1 MNRILI
7 SGNLGYVGAAL
18 TKYLRKKYPNAYLI
32 GFDNAYFA
40 SCLTGDVVPESLLNE
55 QHYGDVRY
63 NSDGEKN
70 QKFYKLCRGVDS
82 IIHLCAISNDPIG
95 RLNEKFTFDINTE
108 SSIRLAKW
116 AKYYGVKNFVFASS
130 CSVYGFAENGEE
142 LNEESKV
149 NPLTS
154 YAKSKVKTEEGLKE
168 LADNN
173 FKVTCLRFATAC
185 GWSDRT
191 RLDLVVNDFV
201 ASALTT
207 GEIHIQSNGKP
218 WRPIIDVQD
227 MARAMDW
234 AMNRTTGENFEI
246 VNAGGTHC
254 NYTVAEIANKVKE
267 KTGAKVFINNFA
279 PEDKRSYKVSFKKLT
294 DFLNKEANNGNFY
307 WLDIKIEQS
316 IDKLI
321 EGLDNI
327 KYEES
332 QKSNLIRLDKIIKL
346 QEQGLL
352 NNNLEWIR

>member
-1 MNRILI
+1 MRILI

-18 TKYLRKKYPNAYLI
+18 IKYLRKKYPTAYLI

-40 SCLTGDVVPESLLNE
+40 SCLTGDVVPESLLDE
-55 QHYGDVRY
+55 QHYGDIR
-63 NSDGEKN
+63 
-70 QKFYKLCRGVDS
+70 KFPDEILEGVDS
-82 IIHLCAISNDPIG
+82 IIHLAAISNDPIG
-95 RLNEKFTFDINTE
+95 KLNEKFTFDINYE
-108 SSIRLAKW
+108 SSFALASM
-116 AKYYGVKNFVFASS
+116 AKFFKVKNFIFASS

-168 LADNN
+168 LAINN

-234 AMNRTTGENFEI
+234 AMNRKFGENFEI
-246 VNAGGTHC
+246 VNAGRNEA
-254 NYTVAEIANKVKE
+254 NYTVEEIAQHVKNHLPQ
-267 KTGAKVFINNFA
+267 TKVFINNYA
-279 PEDKRSYKVSFKKLT
+279 PEDKRSYRVNFDKFKKLG
-294 DFLNKEANNGNFY
+294 LGYIPEVELKCS
-307 WLDIKIEQS
+307 IEQ
-316 IDKLI
+316 LI
-321 EGLDNI
+321 HGLQRI
-327 KYEES
+327 KYKES
-332 QKSNLIRLDKIIKL
+332 NKSNLIRLDKIIKL

>member
-1 MNRILI
+1 MRILI

-18 TKYLRKKYPNAYLI
+18 TKYLRKKYPDAYLI

-55 QHYGDVRY
+55 QHYGDIRY
-63 NSDGEKN
+63 S
-70 QKFYKLCRGVDS
+70 FYNYPFSGKIDTV
-82 IIHLCAISNDPIG
+82 IHLSAISNDPIG
-95 RLNEKFTFDINTE
+95 KLNEKFTFDINTE

-116 AKYYGVKNFVFASS
+116 ARYYGVKNFIFASS

-168 LADNN
+168 LANNN

-234 AMNRTTGENFEI
+234 AMNRTTGENYEI
-246 VNAGGTHC
+246 VNAGGKDC
-254 NYTVAEIANKVKE
+254 NLTVQEIARWVQCAIP
-267 KTGAKVFINNFA
+267 KTKVFINDYA
-279 PEDKRSYKVSFKKLT
+279 PEDKRSYKVNFDKFYKLAEEEYLPKT
-294 DFLNKEANNGNFY
+294 DLCKSIIHLIKG
-307 WLDIKIEQS
+307 LQDIKY
-316 IDKLI
+316 K
-321 EGLDNI
+321 
-327 KYEES
+327 ES